1 MMTAV
6 LQGRAGG
13 RAACPMPPA
22 RPFAPPAGRAGAAR
36 RVPYTKLWRHSGTP
50 IGYRGGL
57 AMPRPALP
65 CPVQKTRRWSLSL
78 VQSKGPRDGDPVA
91 RDRMRLARTAD
102 GDDAAF
108 AEIVAEETPR
118 LLRFAATILGAGA
131 PETEE
136 VAQEALIRLWRQAE
150 TWTPDARISTWL
162 HRVVYRL
169 SIDALRRRR
178 TAIDIGLVEETI
190 VDDTLE
196 PEASLIVAEDARA
209 LRAAVEALP
218 ERQRTA
224 IVLCHFQGLGQAE
237 AAAVMEVSEAAYESL
252 LARGRRRLRALL
264 AGQR

>member
-78 VQSKGPRDGDPVA
+78 VQSKGPRDGDLIA
-91 RDRMRLARTAD
+91 RDRMRLARVAE
-102 GDDAAF
+102 GDEATF
-108 AEIVAEETPR
+108 ARIVGEETPR
-118 LLRFAATILGAGA
+118 LLRFAGTILGAGA
-131 PETEE
+131 PEAEE
-136 VAQEALIRLWRQAE
+136 VAQEALIRLWRQAD
-150 TWTPDARISTWL
+150 TWRPEGRISTWL
-162 HRVVYRL
+162 HRVTYRL
-169 SIDALRRRR
+169 CIDVLRRRR
-178 TAIDIGLVEETI
+178 PDVEIDLVEDEIADETP
-190 VDDTLE
+190 E
-196 PEASLIVAEDARA
+196 PEARLIVAEDVRA
-209 LRAAVEALP
+209 LRAAVDSLP

-237 AAAVMEVSEAAYESL
+237 AADVMEVSEAAYESL
-252 LARGRRRLRALL
+252 LARARRRLRVIL